1 MNHKTIKSTFFN
13 GDLVEEVYAT
23 QQKRFEVQGI

>member
-13 GDLVEEVYAT
+13 GDLVDEIYVI
-23 QQKRFEVQGI
+23 QRKRFEVQDT